1 MSEESFGNNLK
12 PVEIDVTDDT
22 AFKTG
27 VVQYLQLI
35 SDQTRD
41 LPSIRK
47 KVENHDRLVQYG
59 KWTAIPILAF
69 LHQAGGYLKDNW
81 SHFFGGH

>member
-1 MSEESFGNNLK
+1 MSEENGNGQMRR
-12 PVEIDVTDDT
+12 VEIDVTDEH

-41 LPSIRK
+41 IPTIRK
-47 KVENHDRLVQYG
+47 KVEKHDRIMQFG
-59 KWTAIPILAF
+59 KWSAIPFIAV
-69 LHQAGGYLKDNW
+69 LHTAVDRAIKGLHLW
-81 SHFFGGH
+81 